1 MITAEAAEAAGAQG
15 KFWEM
20 HDLIYQRQDAW
31 AAKPITD
38 TVDVLVGYAKEL
50 SLDEATFRAALT
62 NKTYEAKVKKQYD
75 EAVAMGLPGTPSLI
89 FNNIQYPLQQ
99 LGISDIAFAF
109 FIDFISY
116 NVPPPMVIEKGKQY
130 QATIK
135 TEKGDIVIDLLAD
148 KVPVTVNNFVYLAKQ
163 GWYDNTIFHRV
174 IPGFMAQG
182 GDRTATGAGRPGYSC
197 LDELNPA
204 LSFDGPGV
212 VGMANSGPNTN
223 GAQFFV
229 TLDAQPTLNG
239 LHTVFG
245 RVTSGMDVVKS
256 LTARDPEKVSPDA
269 PGDRIVSVTIQEK

>member
-20 HDLIYQRQDAW
+20 HDLIFQRQDAW
-31 AAKPITD
+31 TAKPVTD

-50 SLDEATFRAALT
+50 GLDEATFRAALT

-109 FIDFISY
+109 FIDFIDY
-116 NVPPPMVIEKGKQY
+116 NVPPPEVIEKGKQY

-135 TEKGDIVIDLLAD
+135 TEKGDIVIDLFAD
-148 KVPVTVNNFVYLAKQ
+148 KTPVTVNNFVYLAKQ

-197 LDELNPA
+197 SDELNAA

-223 GAQFFV
+223 GAQFFI
-229 TLDAQPTLNG
+229 TLDGQPTLNG
-239 LHTVFG
+239 VHTVFG
-245 RVTSGMDVVKS
+245 KCVAEGDIKVV
-256 LTARDPEKVSPDA
+256 LAIRQ
-269 PGDRIVSVTIQEK
+269 GDRIIKATLIEA